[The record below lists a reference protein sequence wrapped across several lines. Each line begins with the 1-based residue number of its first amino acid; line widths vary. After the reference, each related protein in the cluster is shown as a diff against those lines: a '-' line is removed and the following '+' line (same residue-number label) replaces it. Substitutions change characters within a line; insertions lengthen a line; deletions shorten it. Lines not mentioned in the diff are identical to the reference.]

1 MSSNDHRV
9 TRERLIMRTSAAP
22 LLLGLFLLGACATE
36 KGPGN
41 PDPVTPSERYSIDV
55 HSAPEELKLAA
66 HATGLSPAQQAAL
79 SDFVRRWML
88 AEGGDITVKAPE
100 HVGDRANGY
109 RTVTEAR
116 DYLIDVGVSARRVH
130 IASYDPGDDH
140 AAPII
145 VGYLR
150 YEAKGP
156 ECGREWG
163 DLAAES
169 DNREYSN
176 FGCSLT
182 ANVAAQIANPAD
194 LLSPRESD
202 PPDAQ
207 RRQTV
212 TDLYRKGQ
220 ITSTLKDNQADGTFS
235 KAGQ

>member
-1 MSSNDHRV
+1 
-9 TRERLIMRTSAAP
+9 MRTSAAP
-22 LLLGLFLLGACATE
+22 LLLSLLLLGACATE
-36 KGPGN
+36 KGQGN
-41 PDPVTPSERYSIDV
+41 PEPVTSSERYSIDV

-66 HATGLSPAQQAAL
+66 HPSGLSPAQEAAL

-100 HVGDRANGY
+100 HGADRASGY

-116 DYLIDVGVSARRVH
+116 DYLIDRGVSARRVH
-130 IASYDPGDDH
+130 VASYDAGDDQN
-140 AAPII
+140 APVV

-156 ECGREWG
+156 DCGHEWG
-163 DLAAES
+163 DLSAES
-169 DNREYSN
+169 DNREYNN
-176 FGCSLT
+176 FGCSIT
-182 ANVAAQIANPAD
+182 HDVAAQIANPAD

-212 TDLYRKGQ
+212 MDLYRKGQ
-220 ITSTLKDNQADGTFS
+220 VTSTVRDSQADGTFS